1 MRLPLPGVGSRFAV
15 CWILLCALIRV
26 DAALA
31 DLSPGTRWADPSS
44 VTLDVEFP
52 GHGYHATWELFRC
65 ECGDLLIRSELSVP
79 GEVESGESML
89 VGGRVVLSRG
99 FGESEN
105 ELQGASLDA
114 PALMMQL
121 VLSLLERVAPA
132 GPSASS
138 GVSEVAF
145 EEPVNPIHLDSGGA
159 AGSFLAPWAVQGSIT
174 ESTDTHRKFDLS
186 FQFSTGNPGE
196 ELMGSMRVWGVA
208 DYARKEFPVAD
219 SANLNDWVLS
229 WRDESDPAINA
240 SADVQS
246 LAALRKLLRMTRL
259 P

>member
-1 MRLPLPGVGSRFAV
+1 MRQAAWGKGSVVVA
-15 CWILLCALIRV
+15 CWLVFSSLFWF
-26 DAALA
+26 DAARA
-31 DLSPGTRWADPSS
+31 DLPPGTRWADPSS
-44 VTLDVEFP
+44 VRLDVEFP
-52 GHGYHATWELFRC
+52 GDGYHATWEMFRC
-65 ECGDLLIRSELSVP
+65 QCGDLLIRSELSVP
-79 GEVESGESML
+79 GEVESGESLL

-99 FGESEN
+99 FGESEI

-138 GVSEVAF
+138 GQSAVTH
-145 EEPVNPIHLDSGGA
+145 EEAVNPIHLDSGGA
-159 AGSFLAPWAVQGSIT
+159 AGSFRAPWAVQGKIT
-174 ESTDTHRKFDLS
+174 ELTETQRQFDLS

-196 ELMGSMRVWGVA
+196 ELAGSMRLWGMA
-208 DYARKEFPVAD
+208 DYARKDFPVED

-229 WRDESDPAINA
+229 WRDEADPAINA
-240 SADVQS
+240 ASDVQS
-246 LAALRKLLRMTRL
+246 LAGLRKLLGLTRS